1 MEEKQEVIHGSLKY
15 SEDSIKEI
23 KKDMKYSKA
32 TMTGYYENLVKLKTK
47 TEEFYDA
54 NIFYLG
60 YELGEA
66 GYHGWDY
73 EHLKDMK
80 DIDNDICQK
89 FKEIYA
95 IILCGIGE
103 ELV

>member
-1 MEEKQEVIHGSLKY
+1 MEEQQKVIHGNLKY

-23 KKDMKYSKA
+23 KKNMKYSKA
-32 TMTGYYENLVKLKTK
+32 TMTGYYENLVKLKTEIEK
-47 TEEFYDA
+47 FYDT

-60 YELGEA
+60 YGLDEA
-66 GYHGWDY
+66 GYHGWDS
-73 EHLKDMK
+73 EHLKDMRN
-80 DIDNDICQK
+80 IDHEICQK

-103 ELV
+103 EL